1 MGSRVMFKTAVLFAL
16 LLALPACADP
26 RAEQNLAAA
35 NAFLAARA
43 KEPGVVTLPSGLE
56 YKVLQAGAAGGASP
70 LADDRVIVNYEGTLP
85 DGTVVDSSYK
95 RGQPDVF
102 VAGQLIPA
110 WTEALEKM
118 KPGDTWLL
126 YVPPGLGY
134 GVKGAGPIPPN
145 SLLIFKIQLISVL
158 PRDASVGNG

>member
-1 MGSRVMFKTAVLFAL
+1 VF
-16 LLALPACADP
+16 
-26 RAEQNLAAA
+26 
-35 NAFLAARA
+35 
-43 KEPGVVTLPSGLE
+43 
-56 YKVLQAGAAGGASP
+56 
-70 LADDRVIVNYEGTLP
+70 
-85 DGTVVDSSYK
+85 DSSYK
-95 RGQPDVF
+95 RGQPAVF

-126 YVPPGLGY
+126 YVPPNLGY

>member
-1 MGSRVMFKTAVLFAL
+1 MFKVIVLVTL

-26 RAEQNLAAA
+26 RAAQNLAAA
-35 NAFLAARA
+35 NAFLAAKA

-56 YKVLQAGAAGGASP
+56 YKVLQSGPAGGASP
-70 LADDRVIVNYEGTLP
+70 LAEDRVVVNYEGALP

-118 KPGDTWLL
+118 KPGDSWLL
-126 YVPPGLGY
+126 YVPPALGY
-134 GVKGAGPIPPN
+134 GAKGAGPIPPN
-145 SLLIFKIQLISVL
+145 SALVFKIELIRVL
-158 PRDASVGNG
+158 PRDVSVGDG